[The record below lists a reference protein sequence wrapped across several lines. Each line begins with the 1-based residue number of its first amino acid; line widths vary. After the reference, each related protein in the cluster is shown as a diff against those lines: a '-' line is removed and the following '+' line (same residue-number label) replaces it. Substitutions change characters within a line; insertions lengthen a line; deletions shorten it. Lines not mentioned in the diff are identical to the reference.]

1 MHSGFSFSS
10 EDQYVGEK
18 TRHHCLNPKCR
29 CKLPTPVSNA
39 EAFCCRGQLQAVAA
53 FADFVPSVE
62 LRNQNVKQ

>member
-1 MHSGFSFSS
+1 MV
-10 EDQYVGEK
+10 EYVGEK

-53 FADFVPSVE
+53 FTDFG
-62 LRNQNVKQ
+62 LRSNACSPRCAR